1 MAFDLTFCGTYTDPS
16 RQAGFEVSPD
26 KPVMGM
32 TGPTGSAGIYVFRLD
47 RETGALTPAGAATA
61 VNPSFL
67 TVDKGQRFLFAV
79 NEVREFGGQASGAV
93 SSFAI
98 DDNAGELRF
107 LNQVASGGGNPC
119 HLSMSHSGRF
129 LQVANHEAGSVAVF
143 AVMADG
149 RLSDLI
155 DIHVDEPVDLRAAHA
170 HFITPD
176 PGGAFVLSSDTGT
189 DRVMVYR
196 QDPGTGRLMAND
208 PPWGQTHL
216 GGSPRHLAF
225 APSGR
230 YLFANGEAD
239 LTLSLFRYDPV
250 RGLLDYIQHVP
261 TVPDG
266 VDTRQHSTA
275 QILVH
280 PNGRFVY
287 VANRG
292 TDTIAVFR
300 FDEATEQIA
309 ITALESTR
317 GKTPRNF
324 QIDPTGRW
332 LYVCNQNS
340 DRIERFAIDQDTG
353 RLRHRGWA
361 ADVPAPTCI
370 QFAS

>member
-1 MAFDLTFCGTYTDPS
+1 M
-16 RQAGFEVSPD
+16 
-26 KPVMGM
+26 
-32 TGPTGSAGIYVFRLD
+32 
-47 RETGALTPAGAATA
+47 
-61 VNPSFL
+61 
-67 TVDKGQRFLFAV
+67 
-79 NEVREFGGQASGAV
+79 
-93 SSFAI
+93 
-98 DDNAGELRF
+98 
-107 LNQVASGGGNPC
+107 
-119 HLSMSHSGRF
+119 
-129 LQVANHEAGSVAVF
+129 AVF

-155 DIHVDEPVDLRAAHA
+155 DIHVDEPVDLRPAHA

-309 ITALESTR
+309 ITALEFNAR
-317 GKTPRNF
+317 
-324 QIDPTGRW
+324 
-332 LYVCNQNS
+332 QNAPQLS
-340 DRIERFAIDQDTG
+340 DRSDWPLAL
-353 RLRHRGWA
+353 RLQ
-361 ADVPAPTCI
+361 PE
-370 QFAS
+370 Q